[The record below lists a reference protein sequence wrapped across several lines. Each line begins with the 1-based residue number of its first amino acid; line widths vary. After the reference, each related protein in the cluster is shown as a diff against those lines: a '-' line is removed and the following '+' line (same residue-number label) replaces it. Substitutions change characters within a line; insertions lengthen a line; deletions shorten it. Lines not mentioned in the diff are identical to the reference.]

1 MRLDLQAPAASV
13 PVPVPARLIG
23 SRSQAGRLLPDWR
36 HAFQAL
42 ALAPS
47 YIRTYDAQLD
57 TINDKH
63 MRLRHVLPHHACK
76 WLADR

>member
-1 MRLDLQAPAASV
+1 MRLDLQAPAAS
-13 PVPVPARLIG
+13 VPVPARLIG

-57 TINDKH
+57 II
-63 MRLRHVLPHHACK
+63 HVLPRHACK
-76 WLADR
+76 WLADRLD